1 MEINYS
7 KKQINPL
14 IEKYGIDVE
23 NNVVFKTIISMFN
36 GATNYQIWAIKAI
49 FEKAVDINTLNQ
61 IAEWGRQNGDDIKH
75 LMRGNIVSY
84 KTKEEIATLLE
95 EMNGLDE
102 LRCVR
107 NIVNKFN
114 TRQRDMLREAAFGR
128 IENGLSVRTSTNF
141 KKWAKVL
148 KSMDKLSKHRKEKL
162 ISTSSAIDDI
172 NFLYVHI
179 ERALNATYDW
189 DREDMLSFMERNAND
204 CTVVYDNN
212 NVVVLDVPSFK
223 SSQILCGNG
232 RTGWCLTRDSKYFS
246 NYVKDYKDAHQYFL
260 FNFNYPEDHELA
272 HIGFTVRKSNGITN
286 AHSTGNASMLG
297 DGVKVNGRYVNIHKA
312 LSDLSIGKSVFMPL
326 DKIKSFK
333 WTVESALEM
342 INKNGSDLALGYNE
356 NGRLIINALT
366 PRGVKLLIEHT
377 MVNPSNCPVN
387 SDNKVYIVLDMNLS
401 ATDDRSVVVM
411 QYQKDRYR
419 FDSLVGIR
427 DAYGADLRQEKYLD
441 SLGITTDKF
450 LNREKIQS
458 TILLH
463 KLIDE
468 RQEAEAIELI
478 KNEGVDFD
486 VNFIFNNRKPIFTVI
501 AHKMYS
507 LFEVMVNHPQF
518 NASTCDSYGESLL
531 QSLMY
536 QYSMYYAQGDKAECK
551 SLKGLIDMI
560 INNPNFDFNVQ
571 DTNLDTAINIAC
583 DKAELLWIV
592 EKLVQNP
599 HVNLNVVNDINCTS
613 LGSALRKGNIEAV
626 KLLGKRVD
634 LVVREE
640 DYELANGKGINL
652 DDLIDPRPIGTIEV
666 GDRVRIISKI
676 FAECFGSN

>member
-7 KKQINPL
+7 KKQLNPL

-23 NNVVFKTIISMFN
+23 NNVVFKTIITLFD

-49 FEKAVDINTLNQ
+49 FEKALDITTLHQ

-95 EMNGLDE
+95 EMDGLDE

-107 NIVNKFN
+107 AIINQFN
-114 TRQRDMLREAAFGR
+114 TRQRDMLRKVVFAK
-128 IENGLSVRTSTNF
+128 IENPLSVKSSSIF

-148 KSMDKLSKHRKEKL
+148 KGMNKMSKHRKEKL
-162 ISTSSAIDDI
+162 ISTSSAIDDPS
-172 NFLYVHI
+172 FLFTHI
-179 ERALNATYDW
+179 ERAMSATYEW
-189 DREDMLSFMERNAND
+189 DREDMLAFMENNAND
-204 CTVVYDNN
+204 CKVVYDNN

-232 RTGWCLTRDSKYFS
+232 RTGWCLTRESKYFS

-260 FNFNYPEDHELA
+260 FNFSLPEDHELA

-297 DGVKVNGRYVNIHKA
+297 DGVKVNGKYVNIHQA
-312 LSDLSIGKSVFMPL
+312 LAKLNIGKSVFMPL
-326 DKIKSFK
+326 DPIKTFK
-333 WTVESALEM
+333 WTMESALEL
-342 INKNGSDLALGYNE
+342 ISKNGCDLALGYNE

-377 MVNPSNCPVN
+377 MVNPQNCPVN
-387 SDNKVYIVLDMNLS
+387 SDNKVYVMLDLNLQP
-401 ATDDRSVVVM
+401 TDDRSVVVM

-419 FDSLVGIR
+419 FDSLVR
-427 DAYGADLRQEKYLD
+427 MSDAYGGDLRQEKYLD

-458 TILLH
+458 TIMLH

-468 RQEAEAIELI
+468 RQEAEAIQLI
-478 KNEGVDFD
+478 QTEGGEFD
-486 VNFIFNNRKPIFTVI
+486 VNFIFNSRKPIFTVI
-501 AHKMYS
+501 ANKMYD
-507 LFEVMVNHPQF
+507 LFGVMVSHPKF
-518 NASTCDSYGESLL
+518 DASTCDSYGESLL
-531 QSLMY
+531 QSLLY
-536 QYSMYYAQGDKAECK
+536 QYSMHYANGEHRECA
-551 SLKGLIDMI
+551 SLKNMIDMI
-560 INNPNFDFNVQ
+560 IDNPNFDFNVQ
-571 DTNLDTAINIAC
+571 NTNLDTAINIAC
-583 DKAELLWIV
+583 EKSELLWVV

-613 LGSALRKGNIEAV
+613 LGSAIRKKNIAAI

-640 DYELANGKGINL
+640 DYELAGDQKINL
-652 DDLIDPRPIGTIEV
+652 DSLIDPRPIGTIEV
-666 GDRVRIISKI
+666 EDRVRILSKI
-676 FAECFGSN
+676 FTECFSCK